1 MKVLPFLLT
10 AFAISAAL
18 FSTANAHP
26 NHPAPVAAAQWVQ
39 LEPEEVMSFDADGE
53 TFTVWNTHHRGILG
67 LELIEVRNSTGT
79 NVAGWWSSRGWCF
92 TQQAYSAQGCWSDTR
107 YLQIVEDRMS
117 TSNYTRSLN
126 VRYSGSAGTD
136 ATTFCDHYTQL
147 EYTISGDSSE
157 RCDYE

>member
-26 NHPAPVAAAQWVQ
+26 NPPAPVAAAQWVQ

-92 TQQAYSAQGCWSDTR
+92 TQQAYSANGCWSNANTR
-107 YLQIVEDRMS
+107 VGSIALA
-117 TSNYTRSLN
+117 LGGG
-126 VRYSGSAGTD
+126 VRPPP
-136 ATTFCDHYTQL
+136 
-147 EYTISGDSSE
+147 
-157 RCDYE
+157 